1 MTEAECCQVREDVT
15 SLGADAGPG
24 PPLRL
29 SLRHLQPGE
38 DGVAAGAE
46 GHTQGIPEA
55 DCEITRDLIFSSV
68 ELIFLLQGAVS
79 RDPQLGNLPGL
90 SQYQSQAAALAGN
103 FVGKQQQQR
112 IISERT
118 SENFVLQPTRSCS
131 PWRPSCTGYT
141 SRAPGASSTTW
152 TRLGW
157 R

>member
-1 MTEAECCQVREDVT
+1 MSEAECCQVRQDVA

-24 PPLRL
+24 APLRL

-38 DGVAAGAE
+38 DGLAAVAE

-55 DCEITRDLIFSSV
+55 DGEITRAFIFCSE

-103 FVGKQQQQR
+103 FVGKQQQR
-112 IISERT
+112 IIR
-118 SENFVLQPTRSCS
+118 Q
-131 PWRPSCTGYT
+131 
-141 SRAPGASSTTW
+141 
-152 TRLGW
+152 
-157 R
+157 